1 MGWLEQLWTAMVP
14 YLAETLA
21 TLVIILV
28 WYAIKQLRQLV
39 AGIQSDVARRSLDS
53 AIAEAYL
60 AASTAVR
67 EAQQTLVDEWR
78 KGREDGT
85 LTPEERRLAMDAA
98 RTAFF
103 RVISERALDVLEA
116 ARGPVD
122 DWLDDLLEAQV
133 QTLKIERNS
142 VQAQVRAAASPKS

>member
-1 MGWLEQLWTAMVP
+1 MEWLEQLWIEMVP
-14 YLAETLA
+14 YLAPALA
-21 TLVIILV
+21 TLIVTLLWLAV
-28 WYAIKQLRQLV
+28 RFLQRLT
-39 AGIQSDVARRSLDS
+39 AGIESDVARRSLDS

-78 KGREDGT
+78 RGREDGT

-103 RVISERALDVLEA
+103 RVVSARALDVLQA
-116 ARGPVD
+116 AWGPVEE
-122 DWLDDLLEAQV
+122 WLDGLLEAQV
-133 QTLKIERNS
+133 QQLKAERDP
-142 VQAQVRAAASPKS
+142 VQARVQAAASPKS

>member
-1 MGWLEQLWTAMVP
+1 MEWLEQLWIEIVP
-14 YLAETLA
+14 YLAPALA
-21 TLVIILV
+21 TLIVAFLGLGTA
-28 WYAIKQLRQLV
+28 YLRRLAAQ
-39 AGIQSDVARRSLDS
+39 IENDVGRRSLDS

-103 RVISERALDVLEA
+103 RVISERALEVLEA

>member
-1 MGWLEQLWTAMVP
+1 MEWLEQLWIEMVP
-14 YLAETLA
+14 YLAPALA
-21 TLVIILV
+21 TLIVTLLWLAV
-28 WYAIKQLRQLV
+28 RFLQRLT
-39 AGIQSDVARRSLDS
+39 AGIESDVARRSLDS

-78 KGREDGT
+78 RGREDGT

-103 RVISERALDVLEA
+103 RVVSARALDVLQA
-116 ARGPVD
+116 AWGPVEE
-122 DWLDDLLEAQV
+122 WLDGLLEAQV
-133 QTLKIERNS
+133 QVLKAERDS
-142 VQAQVRAAASPKS
+142 VQARVQAAAAPKS